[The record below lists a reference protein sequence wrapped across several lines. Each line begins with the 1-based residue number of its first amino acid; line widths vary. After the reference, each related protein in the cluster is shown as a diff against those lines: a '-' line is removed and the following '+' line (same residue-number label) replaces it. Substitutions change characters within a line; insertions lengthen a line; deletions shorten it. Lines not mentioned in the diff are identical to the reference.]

1 MKREKTYKSWLERYP
16 NHTYSPNT
24 IAGYLSALRRAPQWF
39 NIDIGKPFFEM
50 CSSDELQKAIDQI
63 AEVPNFDEIDESHG
77 HRNYSAAIK
86 LYQKFMEA
94 MSDFRWVAF
103 YSEFADI
110 LLQYKSNRTTLL
122 EKLAD
127 IFDEVGIKLPKLESD
142 GFPVDIDPFTV
153 FGLFNKGISESNRIA
168 IVKAIAK
175 AFEVKAEVPTE
186 YPGVPVLNNL
196 KALFYYFKEERRE
209 KDIDN
214 LWAVFEAALMYSD
227 SDTEVAKKR
236 FIECFDTVLP
246 QSGIRW
252 NITIALFWIRPYTF
266 ISLDS
271 RNREF
276 LKDKECM
283 PESFVTSVPKFDNV
297 PAGEVYVSLCNNC
310 KKTMEENELP
320 FTNFPELSA
329 YAWSVTKD
337 TGSVDDFDDDTGAM
351 GDADVKKTRYW
362 MYAPGEGAC
371 KWDEFYK
378 KGIMAIGWSSIGDL
392 SDYESK
398 EAMKLAMKS
407 AYDESRPYKMSALA
421 TWQFANEIQIGD
433 VIFAKRGRD
442 TIIGRGVVT
451 GEYQFDADVSDDYK
465 NIRTVNWT
473 HNGEW
478 EHPGNAVLKTLTEIT
493 SYTEYVEKLC
503 AIFEDESEDVEVEE
517 KSYPSYS
524 REDFLSEV
532 YMTDEDYDT
541 LVDVLENKKN
551 IILQG
556 APGVGKTFAAKR
568 LAYSMIGE
576 KNPERVQMVQFHQ
589 SYSYEDF
596 IEGYR
601 PASKN
606 VDGADFIIKKGSF
619 YKFCK
624 KAAEDDENEYFFIID
639 EINRGNLS
647 KIFGELFMLIETDK
661 RGVELQLLYSDEKFF
676 VPKNVYIIGMM
687 NTADRSL
694 AMLDYALRRRFSFIE
709 IKPGFDTEGFLAYQD
724 SLENDKFNSL
734 IGCVKQLN
742 IRIAE
747 DAALGE
753 GFCIGHSYFCNL
765 DPKKLDQRSLSSI
778 VEFELLPLLKEYW
791 FDEDDKVDEWKTKLR
806 SAIK

>member
-1 MKREKTYKSWLERYP
+1 MNREKAFKSWLERNP
-16 NHTYSPNT
+16 NRKYSPST
-24 IAGYLSALRRAPQWF
+24 INNYLGALRNATQWF
-39 NIDIGKPFFEM
+39 EVTTSGPLFEM
-50 CSSDELQKAIDQI
+50 SSADELKAAADLI
-63 AEVPNFDEIDESHG
+63 AAVPNYDEIDYSHG

-86 LYQKFMEA
+86 LYQKYMEA
-94 MSDFRWVAF
+94 MSDFTWVTF
-103 YSEFADI
+103 YSEFADK
-110 LLQYKSNRTTLL
+110 LLPYKTDRHGLI
-122 EKLAD
+122 EKL
-127 IFDEVGIKLPKLESD
+127 IKIYDEIGIKFPKLES
-142 GFPVDIDPFTV
+142 GGLPGDIDPFTV
-153 FGLFNKGISESNRIA
+153 FGLFNKGISESNRIS
-168 IVKAIAK
+168 ILKEMAK
-175 AFEVKAEVPTE
+175 VFDVGAEVPTE
-186 YPGVPVLNNL
+186 FPGIPVLNNL
-196 KALFYYFKEERRE
+196 KATFYHFKDERGE
-209 KDIDN
+209 NDIDH
-214 LWAVFEAALMYSD
+214 LWEVFEAALKYA
-227 SDTEVAKKR
+227 DTGSENDKKT
-236 FIECFDTVLP
+236 FIECFDAVLP
-246 QSGIRW
+246 QGGIRW
-252 NITIALFWIRPYTF
+252 NITMALFWIRPNAF

-276 LKDKECM
+276 LKDKDCM
-283 PESFVTSVPKFDNV
+283 PENFVASVPKFDNV
-297 PAGEVYVSLCNNC
+297 PAGEDYVAHCDNC
-310 KKTMEENELP
+310 KKVMAEYDLP
-320 FTNFPELSA
+320 FTTFPELSA

-337 TGSVDDFDDDTGAM
+337 TEEDDESDDNGAM

-378 KGIMAIGWSSIGDL
+378 KGIMAIGWSAIGDL

-398 EAMKLAMKS
+398 EAMKLAMKK
-407 AYDESRPYKMSALA
+407 AYDDSRPYKMSALA
-421 TWQFANEIQIGD
+421 TWQFANEIQVGD
-433 VIFAKRGRD
+433 VIFVKRGRD
-442 TIIGRGVVT
+442 TIIGRGIVT
-451 GEYQFDADVSDDYK
+451 GEYRFDAGSADDYK
-465 NIRTVNWT
+465 NIHDVNWT

-478 EHPGNAVLKTLTEIT
+478 GHPGNAVLKTLTEIT

-503 AIFEDESEDVEVEE
+503 AIFEDDSEDTETAE
-517 KSYPSYS
+517 KTYPIYS

-541 LVDVLENKKN
+541 LVGVLGNRKN

-568 LAYSMIGE
+568 LAYSIIGE
-576 KNPERVQMVQFHQ
+576 KNPDRVQMVQFHQ

-601 PASKN
+601 PASKSA
-606 VDGADFIIKKGSF
+606 DGADFIIKKGSF

-624 KAAEDDENEYFFIID
+624 KASEDDENDYFFIID

-709 IKPGFDTEGFLAYQD
+709 MKPGFETDGFMTYQD
-724 SLENDKFNSL
+724 SLENEKFNSL
-734 IGCVKQLN
+734 ISCVKQLN
-742 IRIAE
+742 TRIAD

-765 DPKKLDQRSLSSI
+765 DPKKVDDRSLSSI

-791 FDEDDKVDEWKTKLR
+791 FDEADKVSEWRTKLR